1 MNDHEDDVS
10 HYPDRPKPTLPRIGV
25 VVRDRKRI
33 VQGEDGGLEADSVFC
48 MLALFLSSSQVQ
60 FNRLA
65 PRGYGVGISTSSA
78 TAPRTSSFPV
88 TTSAISRVRYS
99 CISSV

>member
-1 MNDHEDDVS
+1 MAVS
-10 HYPDRPKPTLPRIGV
+10 KLIPC
-25 VVRDRKRI
+25 
-33 VQGEDGGLEADSVFC
+33 FC

-65 PRGYGVGISTSSA
+65 PCGYGVGISTSSA
-78 TAPRTSSFPV
+78 TASLTSSFPV

-99 CISSV
+99 CISSIWRRVRPMEASDFKKLPYPDLCTMAACSQKGGNWER